1 MLLNPIW
8 ITLNNK
14 ENQLSRGNFPSNGD
28 QLDLPLKP
36 VMEAE
41 IEGIQMGVLGDGTP
55 YLTMR
60 GLSIMCGVAPSVIQG
75 IASNW
80 QVEKYRPRGRKIQ
93 EALLAQGYTNDNLI
107 IRIWGVGGENHAYTG
122 PVCMAILEYYALDA
136 TATGNQSKA
145 RDSYRTLARD
155 SFTRFIYEKTGY
167 NPQQINPSFI
177 NYQERVMLNDQ
188 LPADYFSVFRE
199 VAELI
204 IHLINGGLPI
214 DDTTMPDGSVG
225 QIWGRYWEENQ
236 LEAKYGKRIRY
247 DHTFPD
253 SYRQSAAN
261 SFVKPWIYPIESLGT
276 FRKWLYANYS
286 IENLPGYLKRKKFD
300 NIDSLLE
307 AVRRPELPNKH

>member
-1 MLLNPIW
+1 MD
-8 ITLNNK
+8 NNK
-14 ENQLSRGNFPSNGD
+14 FPSKGD

-41 IEGIQMGVLGDGTP
+41 IEGIQMGVLSDGTP

-60 GLSIMCGVAPSVIQG
+60 GLAIMCGVAPSVIQG

-80 QVEKYRPRGRKIQ
+80 QMEKYKPRGSKIQ
-93 EALLAQGYTNDNLI
+93 ESLSAQGYTSKSLI
-107 IRIWGVGGENHAYTG
+107 VRIWGVGGENHAYTG

-167 NPQQINPSFI
+167 NPQKQVSPSFI

-188 LPADYFSVFRE
+188 LPVDYFSVFRE

-204 IHLINGGLPI
+204 IHLINGGLPL

-236 LEAKYGKRIRY
+236 LEVKYGPRIRY
-247 DHTFPD
+247 DHTFPG

-261 SFVKPWIYPIESLGT
+261 SFVKPWIYPIESLGI

-286 IENLPGYLKRKKFD
+286 IDNLPGYLKRKKFD
-300 NIDSLLE
+300 NIDTLLE
-307 AVRRPELPNKH
+307 AVRRPELPNKK

>member
-1 MLLNPIW
+1 MD
-8 ITLNNK
+8 NNK
-14 ENQLSRGNFPSNGD
+14 FPSKGD

-41 IEGIQMGVLGDGTP
+41 IEGIQMGVLSDGTP

-60 GLSIMCGVAPSVIQG
+60 GLAIMCGVAPSVIQG

-80 QVEKYRPRGRKIQ
+80 HMEKYKPRGKKIQ
-93 EALLAQGYTNDNLI
+93 ESLLAQGYTNKNLI
-107 IRIWGVGGENHAYTG
+107 VRIWGIGGENHAYTG

-145 RDSYRTLARD
+145 RESYRTLARD

-167 NPQQINPSFI
+167 SPQQQVNTSFI

-225 QIWGRYWEENQ
+225 QIWGRYWEENG
-236 LEAKYGKRIRY
+236 LEEKYGPRIRY

-253 SYRQSAAN
+253 SYRQAAAN
-261 SFVKPWIYPIESLGT
+261 SFVKPWIYPIESLGV

-286 IENLPGYLKRKKFD
+286 IDNLPGYLKRKKFS
-300 NIDSLLE
+300 NIDALLE
-307 AVRRPELPNKH
+307 AVRRPELPNKK